1 MAGVGKK
8 GRKLRSWVW
17 REKFSG
23 EPWSKGSGENPGWEW
38 ERDVGRR
45 KVLDPCVWERDVGKK
60 VLDARMWR
68 RPALGLGKV
77 KLSGTE
83 LLAVTQRRPG
93 LHAERKIER
102 WENACMSGRLSFG
115 FREKKTCGSGELHAK
130 KGGSHGLGRV
140 QRTQVAG
147 TSSAVEWKRPLGG
160 VEGVEWRWRRGGGGD
175 PPPPSGSPVPP
186 ACHWR
191 QRFKG
196 SCAAEGR
203 GGLADLERGAE
214 RAWLQPSCTTA
225 TRTHAG
231 LEPAGHSVT

>member
-23 EPWSKGSGENPGWEW
+23 ELWSKGSGENPGWEW

-102 WENACMSGRLSFG
+102 WENASMSGRLSFG

-160 VEGVEWRWRRGGGGD
+160 VEGVEWRWRR
-175 PPPPSGSPVPP
+175 PLRP
-186 ACHWR
+186 
-191 QRFKG
+191 Q
-196 SCAAEGR
+196 
-203 GGLADLERGAE
+203 ADLQFPRHATGARGLKVPAQQKEGVGLQTWREERSERGCSPLAQ
-214 RAWLQPSCTTA
+214 RPQGRMQA
-225 TRTHAG
+225 
-231 LEPAGHSVT
+231 